1 VNLISKLQK
10 LKFYRIQLSKKH
22 FTSYQRK
29 DGQAEVK
36 LLRKYVVCRCPDM
49 EAADSLRDA
58 LNYALTS
65 RADSIDEYMRSLEC
79 NIEQTNL
86 FVELGVKNQPE
97 AAAAG
102 RQADV
107 SCAALS
113 EILEAEK

>member
-58 LNYALTS
+58 LNYALLQG
-65 RADSIDEYMRSLEC
+65 RIQLM
-79 NIEQTNL
+79 NIC
-86 FVELGVKNQPE
+86 
-97 AAAAG
+97 G
-102 RQADV
+102 RWNAT
-107 SCAALS
+107 
-113 EILEAEK
+113 